1 MEFGEIICVLGYISL
16 LICLQSETSSAS
28 IQSIGMINPGFQGS
42 QMSFIDRDGLFLL
55 SNNSDFAFGFYT
67 TSDVTLFLLVVVHM
81 GSSQKVI
88 WSANRGSPV
97 TNSDNFVFDKQGNV
111 FLQKGGSVVWTTNSG
126 GKGVSAMELRDN
138 GNLVLV
144 ESDSNVIWQ
153 SFDHPTDTLITNQV
167 LKEGM
172 KLVSDPSSNNLSYV
186 LEIKSGDMT
195 LSAAYQDP
203 QPYWSIRK
211 DNRITVNKDGG
222 VVATA
227 TIEGNSWRFY
237 DSSGVLL
244 WQFIFVDTNDANG
257 TWIADLGSDGFISF
271 NNLQDGGENGA
282 TPTQIPTDPCDAPE
296 SCGAYYICSNDK
308 CQCTSALSASGNCST
323 GIVSPCDR
331 SNDSTQ
337 LVNVE
342 DGLGYFAL
350 GFVPPSSKTDL
361 DGCKASCVGNCS
373 CLGLFFQNSSGNCF
387 LLDSIGS
394 FKSSDGGSGFVSYIK
409 VLSDGGS
416 GTIDGSK
423 KSFPI
428 VAIIATGT
436 VLLIA
441 GLLYAAFRYYKW
453 KKRLPESPQET
464 SEEDNFLEGLS
475 GMPIRFSY
483 RDLQTATNNFSM
495 KLGQGGFGSVY
506 EGVLPDGTRLAV
518 KKLEG
523 IGQGKKEFRA
533 EVSIIGSIH
542 HHHLVR
548 LKGFCAEGRHRLLA
562 YEYMA
567 NGSLDKWIFKKNQE
581 EFLLDWETRFSIALG
596 TAKGLAYLHED
607 CDAKIV
613 HCDIKPE
620 NVLLDDHFRAKVS
633 DFGLAKLMT
642 REQSHVFTTLR
653 GTRGYLA
660 PEWITNY
667 AISEKSDVYSYG
679 MVLLEIIGGRR
690 NFDPTESSGK
700 SHFPSYAFK
709 MMEEGKLKEIVD
721 IKLKVSA
728 DDEESVSRSM
738 KVALW
743 CIQEDMHLR
752 PSMNKVVQMLEAVS
766 PVPLPP
772 MSSPMGSRLFASFS
786 KSTSGEGTASSGPS
800 EWNSDT
806 TLSAVRLSGPR

>member
-1 MEFGEIICVLGYISL
+1 
-16 LICLQSETSSAS
+16 
-28 IQSIGMINPGFQGS
+28 MINPGFQGS

-464 SEEDNFLEGLS
+464 SEEDNFLE
-475 GMPIRFSY
+475 
-483 RDLQTATNNFSM
+483 
-495 KLGQGGFGSVY
+495 
-506 EGVLPDGTRLAV
+506 
-518 KKLEG
+518 
-523 IGQGKKEFRA
+523 
-533 EVSIIGSIH
+533 
-542 HHHLVR
+542 
-548 LKGFCAEGRHRLLA
+548 
-562 YEYMA
+562 
-567 NGSLDKWIFKKNQE
+567 
-581 EFLLDWETRFSIALG
+581 
-596 TAKGLAYLHED
+596 
-607 CDAKIV
+607 
-613 HCDIKPE
+613 
-620 NVLLDDHFRAKVS
+620 
-633 DFGLAKLMT
+633 
-642 REQSHVFTTLR
+642 
-653 GTRGYLA
+653 
-660 PEWITNY
+660 
-667 AISEKSDVYSYG
+667 
-679 MVLLEIIGGRR
+679 
-690 NFDPTESSGK
+690 ESSGK